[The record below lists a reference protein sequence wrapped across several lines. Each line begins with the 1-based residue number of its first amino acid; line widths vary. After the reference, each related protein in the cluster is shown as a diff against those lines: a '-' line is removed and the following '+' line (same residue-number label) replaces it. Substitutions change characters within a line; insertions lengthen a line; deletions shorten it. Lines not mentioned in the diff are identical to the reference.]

1 MAVALASVSAV
12 HEGAILLDIAFY
24 LSELPRQRPPRR
36 LSWRI
41 LAATVFLEVESKK
54 MFVSVLLAAALGSG
68 VASGPPEP
76 TVTLA
81 VDSSSKEIVIMAGPF
96 DLPNMPPME
105 DMQMMDFGMAH
116 DTPIQQFDWPID
128 AWFRGFHLQMVD
140 GQGRSIPRDVLHHM
154 IMVNFSRRMLLY
166 EAPERVMGAG
176 TETEDI
182 VVPKSIGV
190 PLKAGTRLG
199 MYVAWH
205 NSTGKD
211 LHGVYMKL
219 TMLWTP
225 KNQNP
230 PPVNVMPI
238 YMDVNLTVGG
248 HNTFDVPPGRSEKAH
263 EFTMPISGR
272 LLGIGGHLHNYG
284 VSVRL
289 EDAESGKVL
298 TMVKATRDSAGRLLK
313 VSRKLLGVTG
323 DGLKLKANHRYRVVG
338 EYDNPTNIT
347 EKRGAMAHMSGIFAP
362 DDMRKWP
369 AIDPANPDY
378 QRDLVS
384 LQVRGNGEAVTE
396 GHGGHDM
403 AGANDV
409 RGMHEMHDGHD
420 GEQPSA
426 PAGQTDGGDS
436 NH

>member
-1 MAVALASVSAV
+1 
-12 HEGAILLDIAFY
+12 
-24 LSELPRQRPPRR
+24 
-36 LSWRI
+36 
-41 LAATVFLEVESKK
+41 

-68 VASGPPEP
+68 AAVTPPDP

-81 VDSSSKEIVIMAGPF
+81 VDSSRKEVVITAGPF

-105 DMQMMDFGMAH
+105 NEQMMDFGMAH
-116 DTPIQQFDWPID
+116 DTPIQQFDWPMD
-128 AWFRGFHLQMVD
+128 AWFRGFRLQMVD
-140 GQGRSIPRDVLHHM
+140 AEGRPVARSVLHHM

-166 EAPERVMGAG
+166 EGPERLLGAG
-176 TETEDI
+176 TETDDI

-190 PLKAGTRLG
+190 PLKTGMRLG

-211 LHGVYMKL
+211 LPGVYLKL

-230 PPVNVMPI
+230 PPVNAMPI

-248 HNTFDVPPGRSEKAH
+248 HNTFDVPPGKSEKAH
-263 EFTMPISGR
+263 EFTMPVSGR
-272 LLGIGGHLHNYG
+272 LLGVGGHLHDYG

-298 TMVKATRDSAGRLLK
+298 AMVKATRDPNGKLLK
-313 VSRKLLGVTG
+313 VGRKLFGVTG

-338 EYDNPTNIT
+338 DYDNPTNVT

-362 DDMRKWP
+362 DDMSKWP
-369 AIDPANPDY
+369 AIDPRNPDY
-378 QRDLVS
+378 QRDMAS
-384 LQVRGNGEAVTE
+384 LEVRGTDEPASEAHRE
-396 GHGGHDM
+396 HGDH
-403 AGANDV
+403 
-409 RGMHEMHDGHD
+409 
-420 GEQPSA
+420 
-426 PAGQTDGGDS
+426 
-436 NH
+436 